1 MHSHFLPP
9 SINGREHEF
18 DEILPEMFLIY
29 AASIKAITTLFH
41 CTSIGQD
48 DELHWAVSAY
58 CFALF
63 LRDRLQVVYNS
74 LSVGTC

>member
-48 DELHWAVSAY
+48 DETILGSIGRTVSR
-58 CFALF
+58 CF
-63 LRDRLQVVYNS
+63 
-74 LSVGTC
+74 